1 MFPNF
6 VNDFM
11 KEMNFLFY
19 VVSDKQDIFF
29 YYKMILVIKYVNFLL
44 QVTSFHQLNEDTE
57 FLKKIFDDNH
67 NGKLDFTEFKRLF

>member
-6 VNDFM
+6 VNYFM

-29 YYKMILVIKYVNFLL
+29 LL
-44 QVTSFHQLNEDTE
+44 
-57 FLKKIFDDNH
+57 
-67 NGKLDFTEFKRLF
+67 